1 MEKKNIVVIG
11 AGLAGT
17 ECVNT
22 VATRLKDVNITLYE
36 MKPVKFSPAHKSE
49 NFAELVC
56 SNSLKSSAHTNAC
69 GLLKEEMDIL
79 GSVLMDASKVSSVP
93 AGQALAVDR
102 DLFSEYITK
111 KISSFPNVKIVKE
124 EVIDLEKFNKDDI
137 IVIATGPLTSEGLSI
152 NISKILGDD
161 YMYFYDA
168 AAPIVSADS
177 INMDIAYE
185 MDRYNED
192 SDSGDYINLP
202 MTKSEYD
209 AFYNELINAEPAPRH
224 SFDKLKLFEGCM
236 PIEEMAKRG
245 EKTLVFGPLKPV
257 GLRNPHTGEL
267 PYAVVQLRSENKE
280 KTLYNLVGFQTSLK
294 WGEQE
299 RVFKMIPGLENAK
312 FERFGVMHR
321 NTFIEAPKV
330 LDNNFNVK
338 NRPNIYFAGQIS
350 GVEGY
355 VESAASGM
363 IVGLSIVNKI
373 KNNEKIEISDRTM
386 LGSLAKHVST
396 ENKHYQPMNANFGIL
411 KPLEERIKSKKDRY
425 EKLADIAI
433 EEIKEFA
440 SGIN

>member
-22 VATRLKDVNITLYE
+22 IATRLKDVNITLYE

-56 SNSLKSSAHTNAC
+56 SNSLKSSSHTNAC

-79 GSVLMDASKVSSVP
+79 GSVLMDASRVSMVP

-111 KISSFPNVKIVKE
+111 KITSFPNVKVVKE

-137 IVIATGPLTSEGLSI
+137 IVIATGPLTSEGLSL

-161 YMYFYDA
+161 YLYFYDA

-185 MDRYNED
+185 MDRYAEEEKG
-192 SDSGDYINLP
+192 GDYINLP
-202 MTKSEYD
+202 MTKEEYYN
-209 AFYNELINAEPAPRH
+209 FYNELINAEPAPRH

-338 NRPNIYFAGQIS
+338 NKPNIYFAGQIS

-373 KNNEKIEISDRTM
+373 INNKKIEISDRTM

-411 KPLEERIKSKKDRY
+411 RPLEERIKSKKDRY

-440 SGIN
+440 SGNN

>member
-22 VATRLKDVNITLYE
+22 IATRLKDVNITLYE

-111 KISSFPNVKIVKE
+111 KISSFPNVKVVKE

-137 IVIATGPLTSEGLSI
+137 IVIATGPLTSEGLSL

-209 AFYNELINAEPAPRH
+209 AFYNELINAESAPRH